1 MKETINLPCTRW
13 QVFSKK
19 NHFVFSKGS
28 SSKVKYT
35 NIRVG
40 NRIVGSVKDGVFIKT
55 VKASKHFLRVPPAIA
70 FDIDSLKRASEA
82 GAHYV
87 RVIDTDSNRVYVAPI
102 SAIWQ
107 KGIQV
112 DRGYGRQIALPLKYW
127 NSEGR
132 QYCEQLDFWR

>member
-1 MKETINLPCTRW
+1 MKETINLPSGAW

-19 NHFVFSKGS
+19 NHFVLSKGS
-28 SSKVKYT
+28 FSKVKYT

-82 GAHYV
+82 GAHTV
-87 RVIDTDSNRVYVAPI
+87 RVIDTDCNRVYVAPI
-102 SAIWQ
+102 STIWS
-107 KGIQV
+107 KGFEV
-112 DRGYGRQIALPLKYW
+112 NRGFGRQIALLLKYW
-127 NSEGR
+127 NTVGS
-132 QYCEQLDFWR
+132 QYSEQLGFWR